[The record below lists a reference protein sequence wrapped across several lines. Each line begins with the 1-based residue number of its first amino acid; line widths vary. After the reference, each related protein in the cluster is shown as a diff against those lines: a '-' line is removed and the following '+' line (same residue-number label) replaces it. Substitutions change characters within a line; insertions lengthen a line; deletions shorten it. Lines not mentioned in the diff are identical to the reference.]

1 MFTLGEDALLQTL
14 LLTEESCT
22 GNQLPNE
29 ALTGFCQKIAS
40 QFKRHPLF
48 LVKRIL
54 EFRSSAAKR
63 DQKMSSW
70 SVEECSLLLAVTE
83 GIQEP
88 RWIEVAEHFPGKSS
102 IEVRRKF
109 YTLRQEGVKK
119 GKWTREEDI
128 RVLVG

>member
-1 MFTLGEDALLQTL
+1 ML
-14 LLTEESCT
+14 S
-22 GNQLPNE
+22 
-29 ALTGFCQKIAS
+29 
-40 QFKRHPLF
+40 
-48 LVKRIL
+48 
-54 EFRSSAAKR
+54 
-63 DQKMSSW
+63 
-70 SVEECSLLLAVTE
+70 VTE

-128 RVLVG
+128 RVLVGQKTFANEWVRIATLFNLGKGNTRTDV

>member
-1 MFTLGEDALLQTL
+1 ML
-14 LLTEESCT
+14 S
-22 GNQLPNE
+22 
-29 ALTGFCQKIAS
+29 
-40 QFKRHPLF
+40 
-48 LVKRIL
+48 
-54 EFRSSAAKR
+54 
-63 DQKMSSW
+63 
-70 SVEECSLLLAVTE
+70 VTE